1 MRYARRMGGVV
12 SQIRTHIS
20 ELVGG
25 QQQYSRQY
33 PSGSIGDLMNLKG
46 YCGSSGD
53 VRDSL
58 IARTVPLSTVCKP
71 PSSQQ
76 RTQRLSRLISQQKNS
91 QKRNRKI
98 AVSAYFIFFYYHY

>member
-1 MRYARRMGGVV
+1 MGGVV
-12 SQIRTHIS
+12 SQIASHIS

-25 QQQYSRQY
+25 QQQSRQY
-33 PSGSIGDLMNLKG
+33 PSGSIGDLMNMKG

-91 QKRNRKI
+91 QKRNRKYG
-98 AVSAYFIFFYYHY
+98 VSVNHFVFPSRDLY